1 MVQRRYLLRQIAP
14 RSVMGKSRSE
24 KVSTSKRERAS
35 MRTPALPMAQ
45 LLKRSL
51 LSSIALMGV
60 LTSEEHFLTASADG
74 MEMLSSSSNWRRKLV
89 VEASMESLLCIR
101 CGVERIRI
109 GSNWEH
115 EAAGTRPP
123 HVCCPKRFLA
133 KTGSS
138 FNDTRCSFQPS
149 CQAFAASILGTS
161 AGCTVC
167 TEPLSTRVSERASLR
182 LKNKHAVVSC
192 HKKRRWHCSAII
204 SGLKVHP
211 QARPGIY
218 CSAKPKPQLRP
229 QQRPKKGFCYRLR
242 LQQWRS
248 PALY

>member
-89 VEASMESLLCIR
+89 VEASMESCASDAGLSGFESDPTGSTKQQGPARLTFAVRKGFWRKPARASTTRDVVSSHHAKPLRQAFWVPLLDALYVPSRCRLGCQNVLLCVSR
-101 CGVERIRI
+101 T
-109 GSNWEH
+109 N
-115 EAAGTRPP
+115 TR
-123 HVCCPKRFLA
+123 
-133 KTGSS
+133 
-138 FNDTRCSFQPS
+138 
-149 CQAFAASILGTS
+149 
-161 AGCTVC
+161 
-167 TEPLSTRVSERASLR
+167 
-182 LKNKHAVVSC
+182 
-192 HKKRRWHCSAII
+192 
-204 SGLKVHP
+204 
-211 QARPGIY
+211 
-218 CSAKPKPQLRP
+218 
-229 QQRPKKGFCYRLR
+229 
-242 LQQWRS
+242 
-248 PALY
+248 